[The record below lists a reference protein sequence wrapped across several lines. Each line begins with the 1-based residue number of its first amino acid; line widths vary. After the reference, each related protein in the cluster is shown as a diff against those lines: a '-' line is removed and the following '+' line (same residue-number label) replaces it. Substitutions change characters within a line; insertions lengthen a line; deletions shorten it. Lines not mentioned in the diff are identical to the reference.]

1 MQNRI
6 RELRQAKGLS
16 LRDMSEKINISADA
30 LAKYERGDREP
41 KLETWQKLA
50 DFFGVSV
57 PYLQGYVDE
66 YIEINDLNDKEQEA
80 YERITDMLSQE
91 YPQTRPE
98 FNWSKIGQLLINS
111 DITEEQK
118 MENIIYKE
126 EVCGRIAVV
135 KEMDMPF
142 GHYYT
147 GYIEI
152 LHKDPFS
159 WRNHV
164 EMGKELFFDSWDEF
178 GEFPGGVTFAGSFP
192 NIESEEGFVGFDT
205 EPFAP
210 GEYTKEDCLDI
221 LKKTANILAIRTRA
235 AQEAIASQK
244 VENLGTKADKKPK
257 NVGLLLDTV
266 NDIANAVAFNKTDE
280 TDKANQKLENAG
292 LKLVA
297 FLDKELNVSPEDVA
311 MFAILK
317 TILSEDEDDED
328 E

>member
-1 MQNRI
+1 MEKVVY
-6 RELRQAKGLS
+6 RE
-16 LRDMSEKINISADA
+16 
-30 LAKYERGDREP
+30 
-41 KLETWQKLA
+41 
-50 DFFGVSV
+50 
-57 PYLQGYVDE
+57 
-66 YIEINDLNDKEQEA
+66 EI
-80 YERITDMLSQE
+80 
-91 YPQTRPE
+91 
-98 FNWSKIGQLLINS
+98 
-111 DITEEQK
+111 
-118 MENIIYKE
+118 
-126 EVCGRIAVV
+126 CGRIAVV

-142 GHYYT
+142 GRYYT

-178 GEFPGGVTFAGSFP
+178 EEFPGGVTFAGTFSDV
-192 NIESEEGFVGFDT
+192 ESEEGFVGFDT
-205 EPFAP
+205 EPFTP
-210 GEYTKEDCLDI
+210 GEYTEEDCIDI

-244 VENLGTKADKKPK
+244 VESQGTKADKKPK
-257 NVGLLLDTV
+257 NVGLLLETV
-266 NDIANAVAFNKTDE
+266 SDIANAAAFNQSDE
-280 TDKANQKLENAG
+280 KDKVNKALENAG

>member
-1 MQNRI
+1 
-6 RELRQAKGLS
+6 
-16 LRDMSEKINISADA
+16 
-30 LAKYERGDREP
+30 
-41 KLETWQKLA
+41 
-50 DFFGVSV
+50 
-57 PYLQGYVDE
+57 
-66 YIEINDLNDKEQEA
+66 
-80 YERITDMLSQE
+80 
-91 YPQTRPE
+91 
-98 FNWSKIGQLLINS
+98 
-111 DITEEQK
+111 

-135 KEMDMPF
+135 KEMDMPL

-147 GYIEI
+147 EYIEI

-235 AQEAIASQK
+235 AQETIASQK